1 MRLTG
6 QTGFRG
12 RFHISGYGVNR
23 DLRTVLQF
31 VVEQPNEECGG
42 TQTERYPNVSAKQ
55 RMSTEVAKAE
65 IEYRTNGND
74 NCHRLHLTLVHVFR

>member
-1 MRLTG
+1 MDD
-6 QTGFRG
+6 F
-12 RFHISGYGVNR
+12 GVNR